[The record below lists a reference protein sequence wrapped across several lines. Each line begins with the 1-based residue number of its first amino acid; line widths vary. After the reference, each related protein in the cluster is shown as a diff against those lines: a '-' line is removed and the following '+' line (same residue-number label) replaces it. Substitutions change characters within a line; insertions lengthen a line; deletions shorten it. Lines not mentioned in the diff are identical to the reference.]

1 MPYNWNEQ
9 AGQFRQQGGI
19 RNALRTPTSGL
30 GRLTNALG
38 QALFGPAGGLGA
50 NAIFNGIQRG
60 ADSRVTPMHG
70 DTGWGFGMTPASTT
84 EATPLSQGMQT
95 WAEQEGMSTQP
106 VNQNAAAAGAQQ
118 PTQNTQQQINNLP
131 SAMRQWIG
139 QNGLPQTPNDIRRAT
154 NAMYLEG
161 ATNMANSNY
170 GQDIGF
176 IAPQARAPRER

>member
-84 EATPLSQGMQT
+84 ARSSPISYTVMFFPISPRPPKG
-95 WAEQEGMSTQP
+95 
-106 VNQNAAAAGAQQ
+106 
-118 PTQNTQQQINNLP
+118 
-131 SAMRQWIG
+131 R
-139 QNGLPQTPNDIRRAT
+139 IRVFSS
-154 NAMYLEG
+154 L
-161 ATNMANSNY
+161 
-170 GQDIGF
+170 F
-176 IAPQARAPRER
+176 IQY